1 MYYANVRGEEGL
13 GIRSLYIFQ
22 CMSCQNKFQASH
34 TFSELEK
41 KIKKKNSFQNP
52 LLFFDIDLLH
62 LSYVGAHL
70 LLMIYLTL
78 YSHHLLFTI
87 SFQGIINLYL
97 LSYKFVLALLYTGFL
112 ITVLHRG
119 GVNFA
124 HQLCARARNDYDSII
139 YFFLYALTFSW

>member
-1 MYYANVRGEEGL
+1 MYVL
-13 GIRSLYIFQ
+13 
-22 CMSCQNKFQASH
+22 
-34 TFSELEK
+34 LEK
-41 KIKKKNSFQNP
+41 VLGFSYFFRIIKKILKNSFQNP

-124 HQLCARARNDYDSII
+124 HQLCARGRNDYNSII